1 MPLTVNHCIPHTSYL
16 AAFAAFGSN
25 VLPSLWEIVHLFVT
39 FNATTYKDH
48 QALVPSFLFRWFRP
62 MFLIGAIL
70 YDIGILAFC
79 IATENITAILIAVR
93 IAMSLVNL
101 WDQVRAHPLTNSHT
115 MSMSLPTSISFH
127 YHISFHNIQ
136 LWLIKN
142 WVPFFVKK
150 GKRRFI
156 FPRAYLTACVWF
168 LLVGSTS
175 WSSSWQARN
184 DVFAALYHIN
194 LFVVCVCCGAVYY
207 FQGGLDLLVKHRF
220 HWARNMFVFQ
230 SFFGVIIGIVGLAI
244 GDGGGNN
251 LEDTL
256 YFHSA
261 FALIY
266 CFVQVQIVVVV
277 HYFIVIFEELSWKYP
292 QTPVSE
298 DPLDV
303 SRSSVYS
310 ATNRTSNNR
319 AAGHRFLS
327 SSSKVHVDLEVPLS
341 LIEMAT
347 RGNVSKD
354 TIAGAPS
361 ENETV
366 KTDATNNFPY
376 ASNKVACNDV
386 ERRHS
391 SIEVVT
397 TGCLP
402 ENHIISAINEE
413 EQEDGKEQG
422 DLEIAARG
430 LVSQS
435 ANIDIYDTPSL
446 INPPLTARGQPD
458 STVVPYHT
466 HRRNALA
473 FDSTTSAIVRDNIS
487 LHEIMLVKLKR
498 HEIVGRETDKLF
510 CVVHQMFIWQAIV
523 WLAQIFLGLY
533 LQSVNTP
540 TIPGH
545 NYYLGYYCQTPLES
559 TVNSAQ
565 FINDFLFARRR
576 R

>member
-1 MPLTVNHCIPHTSYL
+1 MGPGTNTPSYKFLYPVN
-16 AAFAAFGSN
+16 AN
-25 VLPSLWEIVHLFVT
+25 
-39 FNATTYKDH
+39 
-48 QALVPSFLFRWFRP
+48 
-62 MFLIGAIL
+62 
-70 YDIGILAFC
+70 
-79 IATENITAILIAVR
+79 
-93 IAMSLVNL
+93 
-101 WDQVRAHPLTNSHT
+101 
-115 MSMSLPTSISFH
+115 LPTSISFH

-142 WVPFFVKK
+142 WVPYFVKK

-168 LLVGSTS
+168 LLVGSPS

-194 LFVVCVCCGAVYY
+194 LFVVCVYCGAVYY
-207 FQGGLDLLVKHRF
+207 FQGGLDSLVKHRY
-220 HWARNMFVFQ
+220 HWARNMFVFH
-230 SFFGVIIGIVGLAI
+230 SIFGVILSIVGLAI
-244 GDGGGNN
+244 GDGGENN
-251 LEDTL
+251 LKDTL

-266 CFVQVQIVVVV
+266 CFVQVQIVVIL

-292 QTPVSE
+292 QTPGSE
-298 DPLDV
+298 DPFNV
-303 SRSSVYS
+303 SRSSVNS
-310 ATNRTSNNR
+310 AVNLTSNNR
-319 AAGHRFLS
+319 EAGHRFLS
-327 SSSKVHVDLEVPLS
+327 SSSKLSVDLEVPLS

-347 RGNVSKD
+347 RGNVSKE

-361 ENETV
+361 EKETV
-366 KTDATNNFPY
+366 KTEATNNFPY

-386 ERRHS
+386 EGRHS

-397 TGCLP
+397 TGCLQNETVGASLP
-402 ENHIISAINEE
+402 ENHINSVIKEE
-413 EQEDGKEQG
+413 KEQEDGKEQG

-458 STVVPYHT
+458 STVVPSHT

-473 FDSTTSAIVRDNIS
+473 FDSTTSATVRDNIS

-498 HEIVGRETDKLF
+498 HEIVARETDKVF
-510 CVVHQMFIWQAIV
+510 CVVHQMCFWQAIV

-545 NYYLGYYCQTPLES
+545 NYYLGYYCQSPLES
-559 TVNSAQ
+559 TANSAQ
-565 FINDFLFARRR
+565 FINDFLFSRRR